1 MNKMGEY
8 ARILN
13 TGIDDDWVEKR
24 KRVVDDLKLWYAAMT
39 HASAISNASNIAA
52 SIVDGS
58 TLPDAIAI
66 VGETTIQ
73 KHASSF
79 VRSDGEGILQIK
91 VMLFAAAIDFVNA
104 ADEGGGWEIA
114 DALAAAFWS
123 ALWFQPVVAQTKV
136 ERLRQ
141 DLLEASRARVLRSG
155 AASRRRRPIPSIG
168 PVNVDQD
175 SVQGV
180 KVNNAFSRAVEP
192 MLTVVRDNAALD
204 REELDF
210 MWWLMS
216 DRSDIL
222 DEPLR
227 GLPSAVR
234 AVVAGLD
241 AAAKLRKLP
250 ADAHRHIVFRH
261 VDDSEPLTLAEIVG
275 QLEPYKEKITV
286 HLNGLSSDCTAVF
299 PLITAIVSGT
309 VDHTM
314 AEAKI
319 RPSEWGARALLEGA
333 IHNQLTGTAGG
344 L

>member
-1 MNKMGEY
+1 MSKMGEY

-24 KRVVDDLKLWYAAMT
+24 KRVVDDLKLWYAGMT
-39 HASAISNASNIAA
+39 HAAAISNASSIAA
-52 SIVDGS
+52 SINDGS
-58 TLPDAIAI
+58 TMPEAIAI

-79 VRSDGEGILQIK
+79 VRSDGEGMLQIK
-91 VMLFAAAIDFVNA
+91 VMLFAAAIDFVNE

-123 ALWFQPVVAQTKV
+123 ALWFQPVLNQCKV

-141 DLLEASRARVLRSG
+141 DLFEASRARVLRSG
-155 AASRRRRPIPSIG
+155 ATSRRRRAIPSIG
-168 PVNVDQD
+168 PVNIDQN
-175 SVQGV
+175 SELGT

-192 MLTVVRDNAALD
+192 MLVVVRDNAALD

-210 MWWLMS
+210 LWWLMS

-222 DEPLR
+222 EEPLQ
-227 GLPSAVR
+227 GLPNAVR
-234 AVVAGLD
+234 AIVTGLD

-261 VDDSEPLTLAEIVG
+261 VDDSEAFTLAEIISQV
-275 QLEPYKEKITV
+275 EPYKEKITV
-286 HLNGLSSDCTAVF
+286 HLNEIPNDCAAVF
-299 PLITAIVSGT
+299 PLIKAIVSGT
-309 VDHTM
+309 VDLSM
-314 AEAKI
+314 VEAKI